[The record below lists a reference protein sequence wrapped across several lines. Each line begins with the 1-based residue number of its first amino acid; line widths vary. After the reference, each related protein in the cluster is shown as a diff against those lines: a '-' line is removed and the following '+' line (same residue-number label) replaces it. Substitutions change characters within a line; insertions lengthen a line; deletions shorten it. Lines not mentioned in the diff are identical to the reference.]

1 MTPLIRKEVKI
12 KSTGIEETT
21 NCMVEN
27 QEILSRVVRE
37 MISYLEKEVMISSMA
52 VVDDDLKG
60 GAGADFD
67 FGKGVDEIIDFN
79 TQQGDTKA
87 GNCEDY

>member
-52 VVDDDLKG
+52 VV
-60 GAGADFD
+60 
-67 FGKGVDEIIDFN
+67 ETMI
-79 TQQGDTKA
+79 
-87 GNCEDY
+87 